1 MKELHKMIIKGK
13 YNLKE
18 EISPEAKDLLRSMLE
33 TDPQK
38 RISIQKIL
46 KHPWILSAQDDYDI
60 FSPEEKEIVK
70 KEFLYNN
77 PSVNNRSEKIN

>member
-18 EISPEAKDLLRSMLE
+18 EISDDASNLMRAMLE

-38 RISIQKIL
+38 RISI
-46 KHPWILSAQDDYDI
+46 
-60 FSPEEKEIVK
+60 
-70 KEFLYNN
+70 
-77 PSVNNRSEKIN
+77 